1 MSLGYKSSSI
11 IGGPLDNTVTAQL
24 KVRKDIVKKSSS
36 RDEKELLY
44 LNSTTGWVKMTS
56 SVDVE
61 TTKGGYSSYNARN
74 RVLLGG
80 TVANNKQK
88 GGIFNQEDTAYS
100 KSNLLGYRPMA
111 GITSFR
117 VDTKNNFGTLR
128 IASVDFKVNS
138 VEELDELEELFLRPG
153 FSVLLEWGHSLYY
166 NNSNRFVN
174 TVDTFPQSF
183 FTGLSGEKI
192 EKEIKSLKT
201 KSGGNYDGMYGI
213 IKNFVWSYNLDGG
226 YDCKVDIVSKGEL
239 IESLSMAISP
249 NANDKLKITTAF
261 YNEKENATALHAI
274 LNIIKYAETRKYYQ
288 GALTED
294 DNITTNSITEALE
307 QNAPILSKELIS
319 ELNKVGRKLHVI
331 TAQLEGDIATDTEQW
346 SRYIPFSVLLQLLN
360 QIFVLNN
367 EYGDVVDFFIGSST
381 NTVNTP
387 FLTFDQHFGLD
398 PQICILP
405 KPKTSILSG
414 NTRKLHYSVSEQAEV
429 PSNSSEDDILNIYIN
444 TDFILNCANKA
455 INSEN
460 LNADSVYDF
469 LKDILTG
476 IQKNLGNINDFDIHF
491 EEEESKHY
499 IVDRTVTS
507 NDDDVKGSFIDL
519 VGLNTTVENLTF
531 ASKLSNNITTIMA
544 VAAQVGKSDVGK
556 DMLAMQTW
564 QQGLQDRHNVRKD
577 VGSSKQEQ
585 GNNKVKEP
593 EEQKD
598 FERLTTFISK
608 LNSGNIEV
616 LNYNYED
623 INGLETSF
631 KLLMVKLLE
640 YYSVKKN
647 TNPAGLIPFELS
659 FTIKGISG
667 MKIGQAF
674 KVEDSILPKRYRKSV
689 GFLVTGV
696 SHSIQGNRWVTDI
709 KTQMIITRKLSDE
722 VLKYDFNKSLQNFTE
737 SL

>member
-11 IGGPLDNTVTAQL
+11 IGGPLDDTVTTQL

-80 TVANNKQK
+80 TIANNKQK
-88 GGIFNQEDTAYS
+88 GGIFNGEDTAYS

-111 GITSFR
+111 GITSFT

-174 TVDTFPQSF
+174 TIDTFSQSF
-183 FTGLSGEKI
+183 FTGLPGEEI
-192 EKEIKSLKT
+192 EKKIKSIKVR
-201 KSGGNYDGMYGI
+201 SGGNYDGMYGI

-239 IESLSMAISP
+239 IESLSMVISP

-261 YNEKENATALHAI
+261 YNEKVNTTALHAV
-274 LNIIKYAETRKYYQ
+274 LNVIKYAESLKFFQ
-288 GALTED
+288 GALAED
-294 DNITTNSITEALE
+294 DNITSNNIAQALE
-307 QNAPILSKELIS
+307 LNTPFLYKEMIS

-331 TAQLEGDIATDTEQW
+331 TAQLQGDISTDTEQW
-346 SRYIPFSVLLQLLN
+346 SRYIPLSVLLQLVN

-367 EYGDVVDFFIGSST
+367 EYGDVVSFFIGDKGNKVT
-381 NTVNTP
+381 TP

-398 PQICILP
+398 PQVCILP
-405 KPKTSILSG
+405 KPATPPFSTASSK
-414 NTRKLHYSVSEQAEV
+414 KLHYSVSEQAFI
-429 PSNSSEDDILNIYIN
+429 PFSEDDILNIYIN
-444 TDFILNCANKA
+444 IDFILKCANKA

-460 LNADSVYDF
+460 LNAGSVYDF
-469 LKDILTG
+469 LKELLTG
-476 IQKNLGNINDFDIHF
+476 IQKNLGNVNDFDIHF

-499 IVDRTVTS
+499 IVDRTVTP

-544 VAAQVGKSDVGK
+544 VAAQAGKSDIGK

-564 QQGLQDRHNVRKD
+564 QQGLRDRHNIRKD
-577 VGSSKQEQ
+577 VGSSEQE
-585 GNNKVKEP
+585 KSTEKIKEP
-593 EEQKD
+593 EQQKD
-598 FERLTTFISK
+598 FERLTAFISK
-608 LNSGNIEV
+608 LNSGNKEV
-616 LNYNYED
+616 LNYNHED

-659 FTIKGISG
+659 FTMKGISG

-696 SHSIQGNRWVTDI
+696 SHSIQSNRWVTDI
-709 KTQMIITRKLSDE
+709 KTQMIITRKLSDK
-722 VLKYDFNKSLQNFTE
+722 VLKYDFSQSLQNFTE